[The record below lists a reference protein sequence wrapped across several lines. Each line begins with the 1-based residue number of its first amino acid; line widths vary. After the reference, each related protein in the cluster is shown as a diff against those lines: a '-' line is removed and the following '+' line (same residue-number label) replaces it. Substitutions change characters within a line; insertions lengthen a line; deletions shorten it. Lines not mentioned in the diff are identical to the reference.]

1 MLRCQYVSLLW
12 VQHLR
17 ELRLTDVLT
26 HGEVADI
33 ISKYGNNWF
42 VFTAQRSSGCQFLP
56 LCGSQTTLS
65 LHRSLSALAGTW
77 IVKLVAVC
85 D

>member
-42 VFTAQRSSGCQFLP
+42 ASLLNGRQAANFYRYAGARQRCHSTVHCPP
-56 LCGSQTTLS
+56 LQAPGL
-65 LHRSLSALAGTW
+65 
-77 IVKLVAVC
+77 
-85 D
+85 